1 MYLCTVPTT
10 EFRER
15 EKYVLHGHIMS
26 GLSIYPTYLGQSKSN
41 GSNTLMPSNK
51 LKKSFFSYE
60 MIEKNTIYFSM
71 LFDHTPVNIMVAKF
85 S

>member
-1 MYLCTVPTT
+1 
-10 EFRER
+10 
-15 EKYVLHGHIMS
+15 MS

-71 LFDHTPVNIMVAKF
+71 LFDHTPVNIMVSVSRVLVLTIIFCQGGSAIILK